1 MSTAPLDASPQRM
14 SPGPWLHSR
23 SFDLALVLGVLALAL
38 LLGGIASRSR
48 ALFAAVLL
56 ADFWLLAYPHV
67 ASTFTRI
74 AFDRASVRRH
84 WFLLFGLPPL
94 VLAGTAG
101 LTWAGGVLALNT
113 LYFTWQSWHYSRQS
127 YGIARAYS
135 RRAGAPFG
143 RDRLSDLIIYAF
155 PLWGLLYRSSQGNH
169 EFYGM
174 ALHFP
179 QVPKAVP
186 VLVGAVAFSALA
198 LWGLRG
204 SRAMARGLAAR
215 GKSPARSRLPSS
227 PLSTPPK
234 LAVQPSTAAFRR
246 SQEGQRS
253 RRESTRDFRHR
264 LLGLSAG
271 HTLFVLSHVAITF
284 VSYVAVEDI
293 TRGWLFI
300 NIWHNAQ
307 YLLFV
312 WAANARRFRGG
323 VEPERRFL
331 SRLCQPDQVLAYALV
346 CLGVGALLYS
356 TLGALVDRSAWNVLP
371 LVLVVHMTVNFH
383 HYLIDAVIW
392 RSPARRRP

>member
-38 LLGGIASRSR
+38 LLGGIASRSP
-48 ALFAAVLL
+48 ALFAGVLL

-143 RDRLSDLIIYAF
+143 RDRLSDVIIYAF

-179 QVPKAVP
+179 QAPTAIP

-198 LWGLRG
+198 LWGLRAR
-204 SRAMARGLAAR
+204 RAMARGV
-215 GKSPARSRLPSS
+215 G
-227 PLSTPPK
+227 
-234 LAVQPSTAAFRR
+234 V
-246 SQEGQRS
+246 
-253 RRESTRDFRHR
+253 
-264 LLGLSAG
+264 SAG

-356 TLGALVDRSAWNVLP
+356 TLGALVDRSAWSVLP